1 MDIDI
6 PILFGFS
13 VKQEKYGFKPLS
25 DWYKGKT
32 RFQILKIATP
42 IWANKKSIK
51 SIYKTAQMLSIETG
65 DRYEVDHVIPIKS
78 GIVCGLHVETN
89 LEVVKR
95 SKNRGL
101 KTEYQKIESNKR

>member
-6 PILFGFS
+6 PILFNFYL
-13 VKQEKYGFKPLS
+13 KPEKRGFKVLS

-32 RFQILKIATP
+32 RNQLLAIVTP
-42 IWANKKSIK
+42 IWADKKAIK
-51 SIYKTAQMLSIETG
+51 SIYKTAQLLSISTG
-65 DRYEVDHVIPIKS
+65 ERYEVDHVIPIKS
-78 GIVCGLHVETN
+78 EIVCGLHVETN

-101 KTEYQKIESNKR
+101 KIAYQKT